1 MTTVLARTTGAA
13 GAGLAAGAAGA
24 RATAAA
30 GADVNALVKRGDE
43 GTIRVSLA
51 PSPVA
56 APVRAG
62 QQVGWVVVSQNGK
75 QINKVPAVAA
85 ASVEKQ
91 PWWKKFW
98 PF

>member
-1 MTTVLARTTGAA
+1 L
-13 GAGLAAGAAGA
+13 
-24 RATAAA
+24 
-30 GADVNALVKRGDE
+30 
-43 GTIRVSLA
+43 S

-62 QQVGWVVVSQNGK
+62 QQVGWVVVSQSGQ